1 MGQMYLVANS
11 AMPTT
16 AAPVKQPTGTA
27 IRTMLQLATSSGN
40 PIKVIEWG
48 ISFDGTASATPVQCE
63 LIDTATVAATMST
76 AHVAAG
82 VMLYDL
88 VSDGGA
94 STLSLG
100 STALTGFATAAVT
113 EGTITAIRT
122 GDQQLIPP
130 SSLYAKQ
137 FPQGREF
144 MVPGGR
150 FLRIRVT
157 ATATV
162 NCYCYVIFTD

>member
-1 MGQMYLVANS
+1 MGQRYLIPNS

-40 PIKVIEWG
+40 PIKIQEWG
-48 ISFDGTASATPVQCE
+48 ISFDGTTAATPIQCE

-76 AHVAAG
+76 AHVAANI
-82 VMLYDL
+82 MQLDT

-100 STALTGFATAAVT
+100 ATNLTGFATGAVT
-113 EGTITAIRT
+113 EGTITSTRVF
-122 GDQQLIPP
+122 DMQQVPP
-130 SSLYAKQ
+130 TSGYVKQ
-137 FPQGREF
+137 FPLGLEPL
-144 MVPGGR
+144 VPGGR
-150 FLRIRVT
+150 FLRVRVT
-157 ATATV
+157 AGTSV
-162 NCYCYVIFTD
+162 NAYIYVIVSD

>member
-1 MGQMYLVANS
+1 MGQRYLVGNF
-11 AMPTT
+11 AMPTA

-40 PIKVIEWG
+40 PIKVEEFH
-48 ISFDGTASATPVQCE
+48 ISFDGTAAATPIQVE
-63 LIDTATVAATMST
+63 LIETGTVAATMST

-82 VMLYDL
+82 VNQLDF
-88 VSDGGA
+88 VSDGGV

-100 STALTGFATAAVT
+100 ATNLTGFATAAVT
-113 EGTITAIRT
+113 EGTVTATRVLWA
-122 GDQQLIPP
+122 DQIPP
-130 SSLYAKQ
+130 SSTFTKQ
-137 FPQGREF
+137 WALGKEP

-150 FLRIRVT
+150 YLRVRVT

-162 NCYCYVIFTD
+162 NCTTHVTFID